1 MFKVG
6 DIVIFKKRY
15 VSNITHQIDFI
26 TSMGFVCL
34 DDVRGQFKQD
44 DLQHA
49 TPEEIAAGHRI
60 DTETLDHISPNCKQV
75 K

>member
-1 MFKVG
+1 MFEVG
-6 DIVIFKKRY
+6 DIVIFKNRY

-49 TPEEIAAGHRI
+49 TAEEIAAGHRI
-60 DTETLDHISPNCKQV
+60 DTITGV
-75 K
+75 KVKGGEA